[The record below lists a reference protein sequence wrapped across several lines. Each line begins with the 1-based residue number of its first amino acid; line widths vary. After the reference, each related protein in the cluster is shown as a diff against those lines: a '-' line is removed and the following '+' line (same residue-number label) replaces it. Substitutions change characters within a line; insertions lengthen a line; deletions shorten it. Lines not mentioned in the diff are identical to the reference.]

1 MNRVLHNKRDV
12 SVQFATAVLTVPP
25 GFRNIIHL
33 IGHQVLK
40 VQPSAGE
47 TIDFIAKYVQNLL
60 SVREA
65 TGYDPAIHGDMLER
79 IQAHY
84 HQMYGSELQM
94 VTQAEPQT
102 TTNDATEDD
111 DEIEYM
117 EEAAALGA
125 GVAASSEDLGDA
137 MADDAVEEH
146 SNAAQVNETEMA
158 ADTATEHSDTQPEG
172 VGDDIADDAME
183 KPSNATPVNKDEM
196 AADTA
201 TEHPT
206 DTQPEDV
213 VEDNPTEELGDTEA
227 VDASVEHS
235 SNTAEDVNPEVAK

>member
-60 SVREA
+60 SVRE
-65 TGYDPAIHGDMLER
+65 
-79 IQAHY
+79 
-84 HQMYGSELQM
+84 
-94 VTQAEPQT
+94 
-102 TTNDATEDD
+102 ATEDD